1 MVKTIFKSFLSI
13 FKFSFILVFGVQLSH
28 AQQKKANI
36 VIIISDDHALQ
47 AISTYGSNIVK
58 TPVIDKIANEGVR
71 FDKAYVTNSICGPSR
86 AVLLTGKYSHKNGFK
101 DNETSVFNHGQ
112 DLFVKRLQEAG
123 YQTAWIGKQHLGD
136 QPEGFDFY
144 SILTGQGEYYNPDF
158 ITNGVRERIHG
169 YVTNIVSDK
178 AENWLESRDKDKPFC
193 LVIGHKATHRV
204 WLPDLGDLGMY
215 DNTNF
220 PIPETFYDDYKGRQ
234 GAAQQEMSI
243 SKDMVLGYDLKMES
257 PENALKQGAVKRM
270 DQQQLAA
277 FNNYYQP
284 IYNDFKAKNL
294 KDNEL
299 AEWKYQRYMRD
310 YMATAASLDRNIGK
324 TLDYL
329 DEHQLADNTI
339 VIYLSDQGFYMGEH
353 GWFDKRWMYEESFRT
368 PMVMRYPNV
377 IKPGTVN
384 TDFILNL
391 DIAPTLLDAAGVA
404 IPKDIQGKSFLPL
417 LKDKNIKGRDAI
429 YYHYFENGEHAVSPH
444 FGVKT
449 ERYKLMRLYKRVEG
463 WELYDLKKDQH
474 EMNNIYG
481 KKGTEKLTKKLK
493 KKLNDLISQYED
505 EDAAKIIANEK

>member
-1 MVKTIFKSFLSI
+1 
-13 FKFSFILVFGVQLSH
+13 
-28 AQQKKANI
+28 
-36 VIIISDDHALQ
+36 
-47 AISTYGSNIVK
+47 
-58 TPVIDKIANEGVR
+58 
-71 FDKAYVTNSICGPSR
+71 
-86 AVLLTGKYSHKNGFK
+86 
-101 DNETSVFNHGQ
+101 
-112 DLFVKRLQEAG
+112 
-123 YQTAWIGKQHLGD
+123 
-136 QPEGFDFY
+136 
-144 SILTGQGEYYNPDF
+144 
-158 ITNGVRERIHG
+158 
-169 YVTNIVSDK
+169 
-178 AENWLESRDKDKPFC
+178 
-193 LVIGHKATHRV
+193 
-204 WLPDLGDLGMY
+204 
-215 DNTNF
+215 
-220 PIPETFYDDYKGRQ
+220 
-234 GAAQQEMSI
+234 
-243 SKDMVLGYDLKMES
+243 
-257 PENALKQGAVKRM
+257 
-270 DQQQLAA
+270 
-277 FNNYYQP
+277 
-284 IYNDFKAKNL
+284 
-294 KDNEL
+294 
-299 AEWKYQRYMRD
+299 
-310 YMATAASLDRNIGK
+310 MATAASLDRNIGK